1 MSNLKATKRDNLTT
15 GSNNKLRA
23 EGFIPAILY
32 GGKDANQNIS
42 VSKKEISNII
52 NSDTF
57 LSKVLELEVDGKK
70 EKVIPRDVSYN
81 VVSEE
86 PIHID
91 FMRIVSGKKIV
102 LEIPVK
108 FINHPD
114 SPGLKRGG
122 VLNIVRR
129 KVELKCPGEN
139 IPDEIVVDLTGTDIG
154 TSIKISSVKLP
165 EKVIP
170 TITDRDFVV
179 ATVAAPTVI
188 KEPEKPAEETP
199 AEGAEGE
206 TPAEGAEVTAKDG
219 DAAKKDDKTKDSAAD
234 KKPEEK
240 KTAEKKSTE
249 KK

>member
-1 MSNLKATKRDNLTT
+1 MNNLKALKREKLTS

-23 EGFIPAILY
+23 NGLIPAILY
-32 GGKDANQNIS
+32 GGKDPNQNIS
-42 VSKKEISNII
+42 ISKKEISNII

-57 LSKVLELEVDGKK
+57 LSKVLEIEIEGKK

-81 VVSEE
+81 VISEE

-91 FMRIVSGKKIV
+91 FMRIVSGKKII

-108 FINHPD
+108 FKNHPD

-129 KVELKCPGEN
+129 KVELRCPAEN
-139 IPDEIVVDLTGTDIG
+139 IPDEIIVDLTGTDIG

-165 EKVIP
+165 ENVVP

-179 ATVAAPTVI
+179 ATVAAPTII

-199 AEGAEGE
+199 ADGTEGE
-206 TPAEGAEVTAKDG
+206 APAEGAEAAAKDG
-219 DAAKKDDKTKDSAAD
+219 DPAKKDEKGKDATGDKKTED
-234 KKPEEK
+234 KKP
-240 KTAEKKSTE
+240 AEKKPAE